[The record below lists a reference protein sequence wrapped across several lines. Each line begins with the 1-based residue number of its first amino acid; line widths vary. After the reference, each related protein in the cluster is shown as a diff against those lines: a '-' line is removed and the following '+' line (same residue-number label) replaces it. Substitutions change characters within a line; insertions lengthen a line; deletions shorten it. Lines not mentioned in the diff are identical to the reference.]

1 MKTYLIKYKSHT
13 FVEAN
18 DKKEV
23 EEMCKDFEFDEYEII
38 EED

>member
-13 FVEAN
+13 YVEAK

-23 EEMCKDFEFDEYEII
+23 VEMCEDFEFDEYEII
-38 EED
+38 EEN